1 MQQRNGLLV
10 VVSIS
15 ILLAAGC
22 QTPVERMNA
31 PPQGESETKNPLA
44 ESFAYHEDQGMLADL
59 SLADLHFVPH
69 SADLSGVGVARLE
82 RYAELLAS
90 SGGTLNFTTSSRDPE
105 LAAERLETA
114 NDFLRRAVPGSKPVQ
129 VVLGL
134 PRGRGMAGKES
145 VAGKGI
151 AKQPETRLRA
161 YRLTNTMQSGASGK

>member
-1 MQQRNGLLV
+1 MSSM
-10 VVSIS
+10 VS
-15 ILLAAGC
+15 LGC
-22 QTPVERMNA
+22 QAPIERMNA
-31 PPQGESETKNPLA
+31 PPQGESETKSTLA
-44 ESFAYHEDQGMLADL
+44 ESFAYHEDQGMLSDL

-105 LAAERLETA
+105 LTAQRLAAA
-114 NDFLRRAVPGSKPVQ
+114 NDFLKRAVPGSKPVQ

-134 PRGRGMAGKES
+134 PRGRGMAAKES
-145 VAGKGI
+145 VAGKGV